1 MCFVLLFLHCMA
13 QVIWQQKWLFCTYF
27 YHLIFM
33 EFYCIFKCIR
43 CDFLAWARFHLLFCS
58 IKIRIWQSSIMRH
71 SLGIHEYSKRYIRT
85 MTGNDDKFF
94 TFRTTSGREEGS
106 SVQERN
112 EEAEEEGES
121 SERFIVN
128 CLLRDNEQSGRS
140 ELSMK
145 LITFCR
151 LLVHHQRHLSL
162 FSLSY

>member
-1 MCFVLLFLHCMA
+1 
-13 QVIWQQKWLFCTYF
+13 
-27 YHLIFM
+27 
-33 EFYCIFKCIR
+33 
-43 CDFLAWARFHLLFCS
+43 
-58 IKIRIWQSSIMRH
+58 MRH
-71 SLGIHEYSKRYIRT
+71 SLGIHEYSKQYIRT

-128 CLLRDNEQSGRS
+128 CLLRDNEQSGRRS
-140 ELSMK
+140 ELNMK

-151 LLVHHQRHLSL
+151 LLIHQQRHLSL